1 MSELFSLAEAAAI
14 SELSPETIRTV
25 LEKNTFPLSRRR
37 RVGKAIRH
45 EFSFEDL
52 FLLKLLV
59 DFPFPLSRQDKAA
72 LQDLVIHGGRP
83 NGRWRE
89 EDADLILHSGDITV
103 VAQCKNVKER
113 LSRNLEIFTH
123 GKSRIVSDPAIISGT
138 PVFRGTR
145 IPLDH
150 IAGLYRKGVDERE
163 IIEDF
168 PRLSRADLEFARLY
182 SRIGVPPGR
191 PKKRIQLRKQ
201 YKIA

>member
-25 LEKNTFPLSRRR
+25 LEKNTFPLSHRR

-89 EDADLILHSGDITV
+89 EDADLIFHSGDITV
-103 VAQCKNVKER
+103 VAQCKNVKDR

-123 GKSRIVSDPAIISGT
+123 GKSRIVSDPTIISGT

-150 IAGLYRKGVDERE
+150 VAALYRQGVDERE

-168 PRLSRADLEFARLY
+168 PRLSRADLEFAKLY
-182 SRIGVPPGR
+182 SRIGVRPGR
-191 PKKRIQLRKQ
+191 PRKRIQLRKQ